1 MWKEGK
7 ASIYKAAKLCGIP
20 QQTLRDRTSGTVN
33 PVKFTS
39 GRDSFLSS
47 DEEAALVS
55 YIKEVATCS
64 FGFKRNALAELSGE
78 TSFYLRRRNT
88 NVPLSN
94 KWVYR
99 FLIRWPEL
107 KMTERKTFPM
117 GRAPSA
123 TRETEENYYRELHH
137 VLQKS
142 DLMKKPHRIYSLVET
157 KVSQRGSST
166 LPSQTATVI
175 SCTNAAGK
183 ALPAYIIFRGKRK
196 PKDLLTTTHP
206 GIRTTISE
214 SGCADSR
221 ILETYFTEHFL
232 ESIPRAKDE
241 LTLVLYDGHNTHIP
255 VPLINWARE
264 RNIVMFLLPPHVTNI
279 LQPSESDAPGPF
291 EVAYHKEC
299 SKIVLTGPGKT
310 TARHDMC
317 RLIANAYQC
326 AMTPENITAGF
337 RYAGIF
343 PFDKTA
349 GIGRAV
355 ADDDVVIVK
364 QQLSDEE
371 YSCGDH
377 NSCLL

>member
-1 MWKEGK
+1 M
-7 ASIYKAAKLCGIP
+7 
-20 QQTLRDRTSGTVN
+20 
-33 PVKFTS
+33 
-39 GRDSFLSS
+39 
-47 DEEAALVS
+47 
-55 YIKEVATCS
+55 
-64 FGFKRNALAELSGE
+64 
-78 TSFYLRRRNT
+78 
-88 NVPLSN
+88 PLSN

-371 YSCGDH
+371 YSCGDQ